1 MIKFNSERGNLGW
14 DIIFFFL
21 NLSCELYLRNLCKK
35 KKNVGREDWFNKWKA
50 QTNKSVFTQV
60 LHKPK
65 EFDSDG
71 ERTRLSWHV
80 NANICVRQ
88 LH

>member
-35 KKNVGREDWFNKWKA
+35 KKMLAEKTGLTNRRRRQIRVFLPKFYINQKSLIVMEREL
-50 QTNKSVFTQV
+50 VF
-60 LHKPK
+60 H
-65 EFDSDG
+65 G
-71 ERTRLSWHV
+71 M
-80 NANICVRQ
+80 
-88 LH
+88 